1 MSKDNAFNFTKVAID
16 GIKLQEK
23 PISYHDTKENG
34 LVIMVLPS
42 GVKTFYLYK
51 KVENKPIRMK
61 IGRYPDLSIENAR
74 KEAQRLKSDI
84 ALGKNP
90 QTEKNKFTN
99 ANIFKD
105 LFEMYIERYAKIHK
119 KTWRYDE
126 KEINRLCVPIMKLKI
141 KNITNANIQDLQS
154 KIAENNGKTM
164 ANRILQLL
172 SVVFNKG
179 MDWNIIEA
187 NPCKGIKKFREK
199 SRDRFLQPDEIQRLI
214 KVLNESSNEL
224 IRDYVYISL
233 LTGARKSDVL
243 SMEWNEIDFTNKKW
257 RIPEQKNGESQTIPL
272 TDFACD
278 ILQERKAKTFNQFV
292 FGSKLGTKGYL
303 VEPKKGYHTILKKAE
318 ITNLT
323 LHDLRRT
330 LGSLLA
336 SIGTSS
342 HIISKTLGHKSSK
355 ATDIYARMNLDPVR
369 EAVEKA
375 TKVFKGR

>member
-16 GIKLQEK
+16 SIKLLSK
-23 PISYHDTKENG
+23 MISYHDTKENG

-90 QTEKNKFTN
+90 QEEKKKFTN
-99 ANIFKD
+99 ANIFQD

-119 KTWRYDE
+119 KTWKYDE
-126 KEINRLCVPIMKLKI
+126 KEINRLCVPIMNLKI
-141 KNITNANIQDLQS
+141 KNITNANIQDLQM
-154 KIAENNGKTM
+154 KISQNNGKTM

-179 MDWNIIEA
+179 MDWGIIDT

-224 IRDYVYISL
+224 IRDYIYISL

-243 SMEWNEIDFTNKKW
+243 SMEWSEIDFTNKKW

-278 ILQERKAKTFNQFV
+278 ILQERQKKKFNDFV

-318 ITNLT
+318 IKNLK

-375 TKVFKGR
+375 TKVFEGK